1 MSDVR
6 MLKYGFFLQRLVENS
21 VQKEYVQKKLS
32 EFIRLPLIPVL
43 PEALIFR
50 KNLFFLYFSKIKS
63 N

>member
-50 KNLFFLYFSKIKS
+50 KNYTLF
-63 N
+63 